1 VAAPTKTVP
10 HPGRALAALMA
21 LIVIMLLA
29 ILGGN
34 LFSPSQWH
42 NDFKVGLGL
51 DLSSGTELSMKATTL
66 SGGIPS
72 SADMNEAKSI
82 ILSRVNATGNTG
94 AQVQTQGNDIL
105 NVSVPG
111 KTTQQTEQLV
121 SETALLNFRQTL
133 LYEPYSGASSTP
145 STSATPGAS
154 ASASPSASA
163 SSTAKATPSASASA
177 TSTAKTSAK
186 IVPAASSSATPKA
199 TSTASPSASASPT
212 ASASPSATPSTSATT
227 LGNPSLVNKE
237 TLALFNKVQCTPGD
251 TTKWKQQAGYTSA
264 ADYDNADV
272 QIVSCDSQGGK
283 YALDVAKVPGTQI
296 ATASAQ
302 VSNTSNEWQVLVTF
316 KGDGTTAFANLTSA
330 QATQYYAAGGGNPTT
345 SDYWLDTIAIVLD
358 GNVVSAPETTQA
370 IPNGQAQI
378 TGGFTQAQATQLAN
392 VLQYGSLPL
401 TFEILTANTVSP
413 TLGHAQLVGGLIAAA
428 IGLALVVIYSFLY
441 YRGLG
446 LVSVSSLIIAGTLA
460 LLSVILLSK
469 YQNFHLELAG
479 IAGLIVAIGITADSF
494 VVFFERLR
502 DEVREGKQLRP
513 AVEAGWKRA
522 RRTILVS
529 DTVSFIA
536 AVLLYYFSIGEVK
549 GFAYTL
555 GLTTIIDV
563 IVVFLFT
570 KPMVTLL
577 ARTKFYGNG
586 HPLSGLDP
594 ARLGARAPWR
604 SSVRRTQA
612 GRRPE
617 AAARVPSRGDPPG
630 GSGGMES
637 PRGGAQSS
645 PQADRASRNTTGEA

>member
-1 VAAPTKTVP
+1 MAGPTKSVP
-10 HPGRALAALMA
+10 HPGRALAALIA

-29 ILGGN
+29 LVGGN

-42 NDFKVGLGL
+42 KDFRVGLGL
-51 DLSSGTELSMKATTL
+51 DLSSGTELSMQATTL
-66 SGGIPS
+66 SGGIPTA
-72 SADMNEAKSI
+72 ADMNEAKTI
-82 ILSRVNATGNTG
+82 ILSRVNASGNTG
-94 AQVQTQGNDIL
+94 AEVQTQGNDIL

-111 KTTQQTEQLV
+111 KTTEQTEKLV
-121 SETALLNFRQTL
+121 SETALLNFRATL
-133 LYEPYSGASSTP
+133 LYQPYSATP
-145 STSATPGAS
+145 STPATSASPSAS

-163 SSTAKATPSASASA
+163 SSTAKATPSPSASA
-177 TSTAKTSAK
+177 TSTASTSAK
-186 IVPAASSSATPKA
+186 IVPAASSSA
-199 TSTASPSASASPT
+199 SPT
-212 ASASPSATPSTSATT
+212 ASASPSASASASPSATST
-227 LGNPSLVNKE
+227 ATAPTYFGDPSLVNKE
-237 TLALFNKVQCTPGD
+237 TLATFNKVTCKPGD
-251 TTKWKQQAGYTSA
+251 TTQWKKEAGYTNPQ
-264 ADYDNADV
+264 DYDDPNV
-272 QIVSCDSQGGK
+272 QIVSCDSSGGK

-296 ATASAQ
+296 STAAAELST
-302 VSNTSNEWQVLVTF
+302 TSNQWEVLVTL
-316 KGDGTTAFANLTSA
+316 KGAGATAFANLTSE
-330 QATQYYAAGGGNPTT
+330 QATKYYPNAST
-345 SDYWLDTIAIVLD
+345 SEDDFWLDTIAVVLD
-358 GNVVSAPETTQA
+358 GNVVTAPETNGA
-370 IPNGQAQI
+370 IPGGTFQV
-378 TGGFTQAQATQLAN
+378 TGNFTQADATQLAN

-401 TFEILTANTVSP
+401 TFKILTANTVSA

-441 YRGLG
+441 NRGLG
-446 LVSVSSLIIAGTLA
+446 LVSVTSLVIAGTLA
-460 LLSVILLSK
+460 LLSVMLLTK
-469 YQNFHLELAG
+469 YQNFTLELSG

-555 GLTTIIDV
+555 GLTTLIDV

-594 ARLGARAPWR
+594 ARLGARTPWR
-604 SSVRRTQA
+604 SSVRRTPV
-612 GRRPE
+612 RRGPDS
-617 AAARVPSRGDPPG
+617 APRSPVSR
-630 GSGGMES
+630 S
-637 PRGGAQSS
+637 
-645 PQADRASRNTTGEA
+645 TGEA